1 MHIGEL
7 AKRSGTKVETVR
19 YYEKEGLLPEPVR
32 ETSGYRKYGE
42 KDLHRLGFIARSRAL
57 GFGLADIR
65 DLMAL
70 EENPDLSC
78 GDVDRIARHHREQV
92 RAKIAQLRGL
102 EQVLEQLLVDCG
114 GGKRADCVILR
125 ALHQRNASS

>member
-1 MHIGEL
+1 MHIGQL
-7 AKRSGTKVETVR
+7 AKRSGTKVETIR

-32 ETSGYRKYGE
+32 ELSGYRKYAE
-42 KDLHRLGFIARSRAL
+42 RDLQRLTFISRGRAL

-70 EENPDLSC
+70 EENPNLSC
-78 GDVDRIARHHREQV
+78 DDADRIARHHREQV

-102 EQVLEQLLVDCG
+102 ERVLEQLVSDCHG
-114 GGKRADCVILR
+114 GRRADCVILQ
-125 ALHQRNASS
+125 ALHQRAPPA